1 MSTGIVS
8 QMFQPGGG
16 VVLIPFIRKVIGCL
30 CLVTMT
36 AFFCGVARIH
46 MAILT
51 VLSGGLIWSLNFFE
65 SEFEKMQRSRGP
77 APTDTDRT
85 EAVKNSNEKTD

>member
-1 MSTGIVS
+1 MSGIVS

-16 VVLIPFIRKVIGCL
+16 VVLIPFIKKVIGCL

-36 AFFCGVARIH
+36 AFFYGVARIH

-51 VLSGGLIWSLNFFE
+51 VLSSGLIWSLNFFE
-65 SEFEKMQRSRGP
+65 SEFEKMQRARSSAPSDSRAP
-77 APTDTDRT
+77 ASTN
-85 EAVKNSNEKTD
+85 NSEKTD